1 MNPIYHQATFIKSSP
16 TLTVAPKDE
25 GKEIAFAGRSNAGKS
40 SALNAI
46 TRQSSLARTSKTPG
60 RTQMLNFFSITEQ
73 LRFVD
78 LPGYGYAQ
86 VPADVQRKWQKS
98 MEQYLNQRQSLCALV
113 LVMDIRHPLTPF
125 DTQLISWCEHAQL
138 PLHILLTK
146 ADKLT
151 YGASKNTLLQVT
163 KTLSTSTSPV
173 SLQLFSSSKKTGI
186 DDAHVALD
194 RLFGLTAETGQGLEP
209 V

>member
-16 TLTVAPKDE
+16 TLEVAPKDL

-60 RTQMLNFFSITEQ
+60 RTQMLNFFSITEE

-98 MEQYLNQRQSLCALV
+98 MEVYLNQRKSLCALI

-125 DTQLISWCEHAQL
+125 DTQLISWCEHAAL

-163 KTLSTSTSPV
+163 KTLSASTSPI
-173 SLQLFSSSKKTGI
+173 SLQLFSSLKKTGI
-186 DDAHVALD
+186 EDVHSALD
-194 RLFGLTAETGQGLEP
+194 RLFGLAAETAQGLE
-209 V
+209 